1 MNQAPDERAQIIAFL
16 LGQCDAYRAEI
27 TRLTA
32 PPPMAVGEKRTGIA
46 LVEKKADEPCP
57 V

>member
-27 TRLTA
+27 ARLTA
-32 PPPMAVGEKRTGIA
+32 PMAVGEKRTGIA